1 MPRTDA
7 GVESARIAI
16 LPAAVADGIAAGEV
30 VDRPAAVVK
39 ELAENAIDAG
49 AARVHV
55 RVEAAG
61 RGLIEVVDDGFG
73 MEPVDLPVAFARHAT
88 SKLRSL
94 EDLLT
99 IQTLGFRG
107 EALASI
113 AAVAQVEAVSR
124 YRDGGEGFLVRI
136 QAGEVLTA
144 EPAGS
149 PVGTRVSV
157 ERLFFNTPARLKFLK
172 QPATENAVISR
183 LVGELALGNP
193 TIAFSLD
200 IDGRRV
206 FETPGTGDLRS
217 TFAAV
222 YDSAT
227 ATAMLSVEAS
237 TVRGLISPP
246 ALHRG
251 TRDHVVILVNGRRI
265 QHRNL
270 VFAVEQAYRG
280 LREPDR
286 FPLAV
291 LNVLVDPA
299 EVDVNVHPTKR
310 EVRFRNESA
319 AFAALERA
327 CYHALRESPLYEL
340 QVTAGGPMLELRE
353 TAVLSGPHGAPTLP
367 SPASGGGE
375 VDRQAL
381 PHPASGGGE
390 VDRQGGIDTQDP
402 PGREV
407 GGSPLPPLEY
417 VGQVLHGYL
426 VAEAPSALVLIDQH
440 AAHERV
446 LFDRILRRLEN
457 GEPASQLLL
466 IPHDLD
472 LTPAQVAVFQQHA
485 SWLGTLG
492 FTGELFGPHT
502 IRLRAAPSDMPE
514 GRVARVLELLLTD
527 LVGERTPDRRLR
539 DTAALIACHSAVR
552 FGDPLTPETAR
563 ELLRLLAVTEEPI
576 SCPHGRPTTLILPDD
591 QLRRLFKRP

>member
-1 MPRTDA
+1 MSRPEV
-7 GVESARIAI
+7 GIEPGQRIAI
-16 LPAAVADGIAAGEV
+16 LSAAVADGIAAGEV

-49 AARVHV
+49 AARIDV

-61 RGLIEVVDDGFG
+61 QGLIEVVDDGHG
-73 MEPVDLPVAFARHAT
+73 IRPVDLPVAFARHAT
-88 SKLRSL
+88 SKLRAL
-94 EDLLT
+94 DDLRS
-99 IQTLGFRG
+99 IRTLGFRG

-113 AAVAQVEAVSR
+113 AAVAEVEAVSR
-124 YRDGGEGFLVRI
+124 SRDGGGGFRVRI
-136 QAGEVLTA
+136 HGGELLTA
-144 EPAGS
+144 EPAGCS
-149 PVGTRVSV
+149 AGTRLTV

-193 TIAFSLD
+193 TIAFSLEV
-200 IDGRRV
+200 DGRRV
-206 FETPGTGDLRS
+206 IETPGIGDLRA

-222 YDSAT
+222 YDSET
-227 ATAMLSVEAS
+227 ATAMLAVEES
-237 TVRGLISPP
+237 SVRGLISPP

-251 TRDHVVILVNGRRI
+251 TRDHVVVLVNGRRI

-270 VFAVEQAYRG
+270 VFAIEQAYRG

-310 EVRFRNESA
+310 EVRFRNEGA
-319 AFAALERA
+319 VFAALERA
-327 CYHALRESPLYEL
+327 CYRALRQSPLYEL
-340 QVTAGGPMLELRE
+340 QASAGGPLLELRE
-353 TAVLSGPHGAPTLP
+353 TAIVSSAPVTSHPPPQGEKGLDGP
-367 SPASGGGE
+367 
-375 VDRQAL
+375 R
-381 PHPASGGGE
+381 
-390 VDRQGGIDTQDP
+390 
-402 PGREV
+402 
-407 GGSPLPPLEY
+407 LPPLTY
-417 VGQVLHGYL
+417 VGQLLNGYL
-426 VAEAPSALVLIDQH
+426 VAEAPNAVVLIDQH

-446 LFDRILRRLEN
+446 LFDRILQRLEG

-472 LTPAQVAVFQQHA
+472 LTPAQLAAFQQQA
-485 SWLGTLG
+485 SWLQVLG
-492 FTGELFGPHT
+492 FEGELFGPHT

-514 GRVARVLELLLTD
+514 GRVQRVLDLLLTD
-527 LVGERTPDRRLR
+527 LAGERTPDRRLR
-539 DTAALIACHSAVR
+539 ETAALIACHSAVR
-552 FGDPLTPETAR
+552 FGDAMSPEASRQLLSSLALTA
-563 ELLRLLAVTEEPI
+563 EPI